1 MSRFRWNRWDQAVFE
16 GLLVAAIAVV
26 LVIGLLPALAT
37 GSGLCAARRISKCE
51 SRIFVEAYLDRSLPL
66 TEGGLVSPRGERA
79 GIVGIGETTVT
90 LIFADPTPAQRLL
103 YAVPVVLGTVIIL
116 LVLMLLLGIARTLRS
131 GDPFVAGNA
140 RRVTAIA
147 VLALIGG
154 IATQLVGQYAR
165 AKLLQAPG
173 VPEEFTPVFFELSFL
188 PVIVGLPLA
197 FFAEVFR
204 RGTKLREDVEGL
216 V

>member
-1 MSRFRWNRWDQAVFE
+1 MSRVRWNRWDQAVFE

-103 YAVPVVLGTVIIL
+103 YAIPMALGWVVTL

-154 IATQLVGQYAR
+154 IATQVVDQFVKAE
-165 AKLLQAPG
+165 LLQAPG
-173 VPEEFTPVFFELSFL
+173 VPEQITPVFELSFL

>member
-1 MSRFRWNRWDQAVFE
+1 MSRVRWNRWDQAVFE

-66 TEGGLVSPRGERA
+66 TEEGLVSPRGERA

-147 VLALIGG
+147 ALALIGG
-154 IATQLVGQYAR
+154 IATQVVDQFVKAE
-165 AKLLQAPG
+165 LLQAPG
-173 VPEEFTPVFFELSFL
+173 VPEQITPVFELSFL